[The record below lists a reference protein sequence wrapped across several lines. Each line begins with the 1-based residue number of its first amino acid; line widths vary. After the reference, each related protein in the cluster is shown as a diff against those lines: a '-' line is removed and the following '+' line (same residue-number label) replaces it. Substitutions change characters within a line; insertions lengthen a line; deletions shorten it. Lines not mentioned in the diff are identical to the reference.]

1 MSKEEKLKQIKEEVI
16 NCKKC
21 SLYKTRT
28 LPVIG
33 QGSHNAKIMFIGEAP
48 GANEDKTGIPF
59 CGKSGDF
66 LDEMLNKAGIK
77 REDVYICNL
86 LKCRP
91 PKNRDPNQKE
101 LKVCTPYLDRQIELI
116 KPKVISSLGRYSM
129 EFLMKKYG
137 LEDQMGLISKIHGNV
152 FEVKTMFSEIK
163 LVPLYHPAVAVYNAN
178 MKDVLIE
185 DFKALKNI

>member
-1 MSKEEKLKQIKEEVI
+1 MSKEKKLKKIKKEVI

-33 QGSHNAKIMFIGEAP
+33 QGNHNTDIILIGEAP

-66 LDEMLNKAGIK
+66 LDEMLNRAGIK

-91 PKNRDPNQKE
+91 PKNRDPNSKE
-101 LKVCTPYLDRQIELI
+101 LKACTPYLDRQIELI

-137 LEDQMGLISKIHGNV
+137 LDEQLDKISNIHGQV
-152 FEVKTMFSEIK
+152 FDVKSLNLK

-178 MKDVLIE
+178 MKDTLIE
-185 DFKALKNI
+185 DFKILKDI